1 MNPKNILTLDVR
13 QVPFW
18 RRLTLILASLDA
30 LTTGAALELV
40 ADLDPQP
47 LRQYLDATHPEA
59 FDWCYLESGPEVW
72 RISVARKA

>member
-1 MNPKNILTLDVR
+1 MSRKSILTLDVR

-18 RRLTLILASLDA
+18 RRLTLILASLDGLA
-30 LTTGAALELV
+30 EGAALELI

-47 LRQYLDATHPEA
+47 LRQYLDATRPEV